1 MKFSVRLLF
10 VVFLFLISLFVL
22 RPTAFA
28 QTNTSSPV
36 VQTQDYLS
44 NSTDSNVPKNMHSL
58 TQSVMIETL
67 SALVCQLT
75 GTDPAG
81 PNQHCL
87 GVNLTTGKIGYAP
100 ENGGAL
106 GLVNQGITMLYNS
119 PIHTGDYLSYMARN
133 FGIAKP
139 TYAAND
145 GFAQLS
151 PLMNLWSSFRN
162 VTYIFFVFVF
172 VLIGIGIMLRV
183 KIDPRTVMTIQNQ
196 IPKIIICLLLITF
209 SYAIAGFL
217 IDLMNAA
224 IYIIYSLFASTG
236 NISGMAPGVISGGN
250 VLQVAVG
257 NLDIFNIIHTLALYG
272 KDSVNNILG
281 VSPVAWNLP
290 GIGDIAN
297 IFGGLF
303 NLPTGGWQAF
313 KLMDT
318 LYSVIDIVSGLKL
331 AQMIPCAGSGIPII
345 GGLSCVGQTA
355 GEAALAMPAIDFFLR
370 ALLPYLII
378 YVLALLAVF
387 ATLIRVFIMLLK
399 AYVSILLDVIFAP
412 LWIMTGLVPGND
424 NSKGFGSWLKDI
436 GANLAVFPAVYGM
449 FILAKVI
456 NAALTTPLAQ
466 TNGTAPVFVPP
477 LIGNPLANS
486 GTNTP
491 FALIGT
497 LVGFGL
503 ILMTPEV
510 AKMIREFIKAPKPG
524 FGAVGAAAGF
534 GAGLI
539 SRTARSTAG
548 IYTAT
553 QYDITGGKRS
563 AETRLGGIMTRLFR

>member
-1 MKFSVRLLF
+1 M
-10 VVFLFLISLFVL
+10 
-22 RPTAFA
+22 
-28 QTNTSSPV
+28 
-36 VQTQDYLS
+36 
-44 NSTDSNVPKNMHSL
+44 DS
-58 TQSVMIETL
+58 
-67 SALVCQLT
+67 
-75 GTDPAG
+75 
-81 PNQHCL
+81 
-87 GVNLTTGKIGYAP
+87 
-100 ENGGAL
+100 
-106 GLVNQGITMLYNS
+106 
-119 PIHTGDYLSYMARN
+119 
-133 FGIAKP
+133 
-139 TYAAND
+139 
-145 GFAQLS
+145 
-151 PLMNLWSSFRN
+151 
-162 VTYIFFVFVF
+162 
-172 VLIGIGIMLRV
+172 
-183 KIDPRTVMTIQNQ
+183 
-196 IPKIIICLLLITF
+196 
-209 SYAIAGFL
+209 
-217 IDLMNAA
+217 
-224 IYIIYSLFASTG
+224 
-236 NISGMAPGVISGGN
+236 
-250 VLQVAVG
+250 
-257 NLDIFNIIHTLALYG
+257 
-272 KDSVNNILG
+272 
-281 VSPVAWNLP
+281 
-290 GIGDIAN
+290 
-297 IFGGLF
+297 
-303 NLPTGGWQAF
+303 
-313 KLMDT
+313 
-318 LYSVIDIVSGLKL
+318 LYSIIDIVSGLKL
-331 AQMIPCAGSGIPII
+331 AQMIPCATGSIPVL
-345 GGLSCVGQTA
+345 GSLGCVEQTA

-553 QYDITGGKRS
+553 QYDITGGKRT